1 MKLKKVSLGV
11 VSAFAAVTPFL
22 ADSAGLSMSQLATTK
37 SVATAGAGN
46 VTNNTDS
53 SATISNAAAMSG
65 IGDSSYVSGA
75 QYINVFSELTRN
87 DTGATTESSNGLI
100 APHASYAKRLSEKS
114 VFGISLHS
122 TGGLGVKYSN
132 GVGADPVN
140 ALSENAITVVDITSG
155 ISYQLSD
162 KLSVG
167 GSLILQ
173 YMNISVS
180 GGLNSQE
187 DELIN
192 GDSIAPSFSLSSYY
206 ELTEKTNIG
215 MQYRHQ
221 TDHDMDV
228 ETSLGTNPV
237 VKLSWVTSV
246 DMGLKHALTE
256 KTSLMF
262 NTRFENW
269 EDYDDKYDWTY
280 SVGAGV
286 EHKLDRLTIY
296 GGASYDSSPV
306 SESDRDVLLPVD
318 QQWRLGVGGEYALSS
333 GKQLGVAYQYQNN
346 GTAAISAD
354 NGLLQPTGDY
364 EDNRIHFVTV
374 SYRH

>member
-1 MKLKKVSLGV
+1 MKLTKVSLGV
-11 VSAFAAVTPFL
+11 VSVCVAFTPFL
-22 ADSAGLSMSQLATTK
+22 ANSAGLSMSQLATTK

-46 VTNNTDS
+46 VTNSTDS

-65 IGDSSYVSGA
+65 IEDSSYVSGA
-75 QYINVFSELTRN
+75 QYINVFSEFTRN
-87 DTGATTESSNGLI
+87 DTGASTESSNGI
-100 APHASYAKRLSEKS
+100 VAPHASYAKRLNEES

-122 TGGLGVKYSN
+122 TGGLGVEYSN
-132 GVGADPVN
+132 GVGADPIN

-173 YMNISVS
+173 YMNINVL
-180 GGLNSQE
+180 GGLNSE
-187 DELIN
+187 GDELIN

-206 ELTEKTNIG
+206 ALTEQTNIG
-215 MQYRHQ
+215 VQYRHS

-228 ETSLGTNPV
+228 ETSLGINPV
-237 VKLSWVTSV
+237 AKLSWVTSL
-246 DMGLKHALTE
+246 DMGLQHSLTE

-269 EDYDDKYDWTY
+269 EEYDDKYDWTY
-280 SVGAGV
+280 SVGVGM

-318 QQWRLGVGGEYALSS
+318 QQWRVGVGGEYALAS
-333 GKQLGVAYQYQNN
+333 GNQLGIAYQYQNN
-346 GTAAISAD
+346 GTADISAD

-364 EDNRIHFVTV
+364 ENNRIHFVTI